1 MAGKHPNEIVP
12 PMPGN
17 VRGALAKKKLLDAFQ
32 ARPDYQRRDYLKG
45 IEHAFGTPA
54 KQKLID
60 QLVADLEHGK
70 QFLGKPWEPPA
81 PVAADKK

>member
-1 MAGKHPNEIVP
+1 
-12 PMPGN
+12 MPGT
-17 VRGALAKKKLLDAFQ
+17 VRGALAKKNLMDAFLE
-32 ARPDYQRRDYLKG
+32 RPDYQRRDYLKA

-70 QFLGKPWEPPA
+70 QFQGKPWEPPA
-81 PVAADKK
+81 PAAPAAKK